1 MNSLQIL
8 SFVGFTLLVAVITWW
23 KVRKTDT
30 GSQQGY
36 FLAGRSL
43 KAPVIAASLM
53 LTNLST
59 EQLVGLSGQAYKSG
73 MSVMG
78 WEVTS
83 AVTLIFLALIFLPRY
98 LKRGIATIPDFLEE
112 RYDKTTRII
121 IDFCFLIATGVCFLP
136 IVLYSGALA
145 LNSLFHVGESLQIS
159 HGAAIW
165 LLVILLGLAG
175 ILYAVIG
182 GLRAMAVADSI
193 NGIGLVIGG
202 LMVPVFGLIAIGKGS
217 FMQGIE
223 QITTV
228 HAEKLNSVGGP
239 TDPLPIGA
247 AFTGLILVNT
257 FYWCTNQGIV
267 QRTLASKS
275 LAEGQ
280 KGALLTAVL
289 KMLDPLVLV
298 LPGLIAFHLYQ
309 DLPKADMAYPTLVN
323 NVLPVPLE
331 GFFGAVLF
339 GAVISTFNG
348 FLNSASTLFSMGIY
362 RRIINQNA
370 EPHHPFTCPVEYLE
384 KYADFYYELGEKSQD
399 DLANKPE
406 HHRLW
411 AQAMPSPVGDDGLYH
426 HPLYFACN
434 DFVDDQIGR
443 VINALTP
450 EQREN
455 TWVIYTSDHGEMMG
469 AHKLISKGAAMYD
482 DITRIPLIIRS
493 PQGERRQVD
502 TPVSHIDL
510 LPTMMALA
518 DIEKPEILP
527 GENILAVKEPR
538 GVMVEFNRYEIEHDS
553 FGGFI
558 PVRCWVTDDFKL
570 VLNLFTS
577 DELYDRRNDPN
588 EMHNLIDDIRFADVR
603 SKMHDAL
610 LDYMDKIR
618 DPFRSYQWSLRPW
631 RKDARPRW
639 MGAFRPRPQ
648 DGYSP
653 VVRDYDTGLPTQ
665 GVKVEEKKQKF

>member
-1 MNSLQIL
+1 MNTLQIL
-8 SFVGFTLLVAVITWW
+8 SFVGFTLLVACITWW
-23 KVRKTDT
+23 KIRKTDT

-98 LKRGIATIPDFLEE
+98 LQRGIATIPDFLEE

-145 LNSLFHVGESLQIS
+145 LNSLFHIGESLQIS
-159 HGAAIW
+159 QGAAIW
-165 LLVILLGLAG
+165 LLVVLLGIAG
-175 ILYAVIG
+175 IIYAVIG

-202 LMVPVFGLIAIGKGS
+202 LMVPVFGLIAMGKGS

-223 QITTV
+223 QLTTV
-228 HAEKLNSVGGP
+228 HAEKLNSIGGAN
-239 TDPLPIGA
+239 DPLPIGA

-323 NVLPVPLE
+323 NVLPAPLV

-362 RRIINQNA
+362 RRIINQQAQPEQLVHVGRRFGLFIAVISVLVAPWIANA
-370 EPHHPFTCPVEYLE
+370 
-384 KYADFYYELGEKSQD
+384 
-399 DLANKPE
+399 PE
-406 HHRLW
+406 
-411 AQAMPSPVGDDGLYH
+411 GLYSWMKQLNGIYNV
-426 HPLYFACN
+426 PLVTIIIMGFFFPRIPALAAKVAMGLGIVSYITINYLVKFDFHFLYVLACTFCINVVVMLLIGAIKPRATPFKFHDAFA
-434 DFVDDQIGR
+434 VDMQPWKNAKIASVGILAAMIGVYAGLAQFGGYHTR
-443 VINALTP
+443 WLTVISYTITAVV
-450 EQREN
+450 
-455 TWVIYTSDHGEMMG
+455 VIY
-469 AHKLISKGAAMYD
+469 
-482 DITRIPLIIRS
+482 IIYSSWQRRRS
-493 PQGERRQVD
+493 ATVQRV
-502 TPVSHIDL
+502 
-510 LPTMMALA
+510 
-518 DIEKPEILP
+518 
-527 GENILAVKEPR
+527 
-538 GVMVEFNRYEIEHDS
+538 
-553 FGGFI
+553 
-558 PVRCWVTDDFKL
+558 C
-570 VLNLFTS
+570 
-577 DELYDRRNDPN
+577 
-588 EMHNLIDDIRFADVR
+588 
-603 SKMHDAL
+603 DAK
-610 LDYMDKIR
+610 DK
-618 DPFRSYQWSLRPW
+618 
-631 RKDARPRW
+631 A
-639 MGAFRPRPQ
+639 
-648 DGYSP
+648 
-653 VVRDYDTGLPTQ
+653 
-665 GVKVEEKKQKF
+665 

>member
-1 MNSLQIL
+1 MNAIQIL
-8 SFVGFTLLVAVITWW
+8 SFVGFTLLVAIITWF
-23 KVRKTDT
+23 KVRKADT

-98 LKRGIATIPDFLEE
+98 LQRGIATIPDFLEE

-121 IDFCFLIATGVCFLP
+121 IDFCFLIATGICFLP

-145 LNSLFHVGESLQIS
+145 LNSLFHIGESLGLTQ
-159 HGAAIW
+159 GAAIW

-182 GLRAMAVADSI
+182 GMRAMAIADSI

-202 LMVPVFGLIAIGKGS
+202 LMVPVFGLMAMGKGS
-217 FMQGIE
+217 FLQGIE
-223 QITTV
+223 QLTTL
-228 HAEKLNSVGGP
+228 HAEKLNSIGGSS
-239 TDPLPIGA
+239 DPLPIGA

-289 KMLDPLVLV
+289 KMLDPLILV

-309 DLPKADMAYPTLVN
+309 DLPSADMAYPTLVN
-323 NVLPVPLE
+323 KVMPLPLV

-362 RRIINQNA
+362 RRIINENA
-370 EPHHPFTCPVEYLE
+370 QPEQLVRIGRKFGLFIAVISVIVAPWIANAPQGLYSWMKQLNGIYNVPLVTIIIMGFFFPRIPALAAKVAMGLGIVSYITINYLVKFDFHFLYVLACTFCINVVVMLIIGFIKPRATPFKFHDAFAVDMQPYRHVKIASLGILFAMIGVYAGLAEFGGYGTRWLAAVCYAITAAVVIYLIYSSWRE
-384 KYADFYYELGEKSQD
+384 RRSAAVTYATDLKEKS
-399 DLANKPE
+399 
-406 HHRLW
+406 
-411 AQAMPSPVGDDGLYH
+411 
-426 HPLYFACN
+426 
-434 DFVDDQIGR
+434 
-443 VINALTP
+443 
-450 EQREN
+450 
-455 TWVIYTSDHGEMMG
+455 
-469 AHKLISKGAAMYD
+469 
-482 DITRIPLIIRS
+482 
-493 PQGERRQVD
+493 
-502 TPVSHIDL
+502 
-510 LPTMMALA
+510 
-518 DIEKPEILP
+518 
-527 GENILAVKEPR
+527 
-538 GVMVEFNRYEIEHDS
+538 
-553 FGGFI
+553 
-558 PVRCWVTDDFKL
+558 
-570 VLNLFTS
+570 
-577 DELYDRRNDPN
+577 
-588 EMHNLIDDIRFADVR
+588 
-603 SKMHDAL
+603 
-610 LDYMDKIR
+610 
-618 DPFRSYQWSLRPW
+618 
-631 RKDARPRW
+631 
-639 MGAFRPRPQ
+639 
-648 DGYSP
+648 
-653 VVRDYDTGLPTQ
+653 
-665 GVKVEEKKQKF
+665 

>member
-1 MNSLQIL
+1 MNMLQIL
-8 SFVGFTLLVAVITWW
+8 SFVGFTLLVAIVTWW

-83 AVTLIFLALIFLPRY
+83 AVTLIFLAMIFLPRY
-98 LKRGIATIPDFLEE
+98 LQRGIATIPDFLEE

-145 LNSLFHVGESLQIS
+145 LNSLFHIGESLNIS

-175 ILYAVIG
+175 IIYAVIG

-202 LMVPVFGLIAIGKGS
+202 LLVPVFGLIAMGKGS
-217 FMQGIE
+217 LIQGIE
-223 QITTV
+223 QLTTV
-228 HAEKLNSVGGP
+228 HAEKLNSIGGAS
-239 TDPLPIGA
+239 DPLPIGA

-323 NVLPVPLE
+323 NVLPTPLV

-348 FLNSASTLFSMGIY
+348 FLNSASTLFSMGVY
-362 RRIINQNA
+362 R
-370 EPHHPFTCPVEYLE
+370 
-384 KYADFYYELGEKSQD
+384 
-399 DLANKPE
+399 
-406 HHRLW
+406 
-411 AQAMPSPVGDDGLYH
+411 
-426 HPLYFACN
+426 
-434 DFVDDQIGR
+434 R
-443 VINALTP
+443 VINENAQP
-450 EQREN
+450 ERLVRVGRQFGFFIAIISMLVAPWIANAPEGLYSWMKQLN
-455 TWVIYTSDHGEMMG
+455 GIYNVPLVTIIIMG
-469 AHKLISKGAAMYD
+469 FFFP
-482 DITRIPLIIRS
+482 RIPALAAKVAMGIGIVSYITINYLVKFDFHFLYVLACTFCINVVVMLIIGAIAPRAAPFKFQDAFAVDMKPWKNAKIAAVGILFAMVGVYS
-493 PQGERRQVD
+493 GLAQFGGYRTQWLTIFSYGITAAVVAYLFYSNWQERR
-502 TPVSHIDL
+502 SAAAICL
-510 LPTMMALA
+510 SNA
-518 DIEKPEILP
+518 K
-527 GENILAVKEPR
+527 
-538 GVMVEFNRYEIEHDS
+538 
-553 FGGFI
+553 
-558 PVRCWVTDDFKL
+558 
-570 VLNLFTS
+570 
-577 DELYDRRNDPN
+577 DE
-588 EMHNLIDDIRFADVR
+588 V
-603 SKMHDAL
+603 
-610 LDYMDKIR
+610 
-618 DPFRSYQWSLRPW
+618 
-631 RKDARPRW
+631 
-639 MGAFRPRPQ
+639 
-648 DGYSP
+648 
-653 VVRDYDTGLPTQ
+653 
-665 GVKVEEKKQKF
+665 

>member
-145 LNSLFHVGESLQIS
+145 LNSLFHVGESLQLS
-159 HGAAIW
+159 DGAAIW

-202 LMVPVFGLIAIGKGS
+202 LMVPVFGLIAMGKGS

-223 QITTV
+223 QLTTV

-323 NVLPVPLE
+323 NVLPVPLV

-370 EPHHPFTCPVEYLE
+370 EPQQLVT
-384 KYADFYYELGEKSQD
+384 
-399 DLANKPE
+399 
-406 HHRLW
+406 
-411 AQAMPSPVGDDGLYH
+411 VGRKFG
-426 HPLYFACN
+426 FFIA
-434 DFVDDQIGR
+434 I
-443 VINALTP
+443 
-450 EQREN
+450 
-455 TWVIYTSDHGEMMG
+455 
-469 AHKLISKGAAMYD
+469 
-482 DITRIPLIIRS
+482 
-493 PQGERRQVD
+493 
-502 TPVSHIDL
+502 VS
-510 LPTMMALA
+510 
-518 DIEKPEILP
+518 
-527 GENILAVKEPR
+527 
-538 GVMVEFNRYEIEHDS
+538 VMVAPWI
-553 FGGFI
+553 GGCI
-558 PVRCWVTDDFKL
+558 
-570 VLNLFTS
+570 
-577 DELYDRRNDPN
+577 
-588 EMHNLIDDIRFADVR
+588 A
-603 SKMHDAL
+603 
-610 LDYMDKIR
+610 
-618 DPFRSYQWSLRPW
+618 
-631 RKDARPRW
+631 
-639 MGAFRPRPQ
+639 G
-648 DGYSP
+648 
-653 VVRDYDTGLPTQ
+653 
-665 GVKVEEKKQKF
+665 

>member
-202 LMVPVFGLIAIGKGS
+202 LMVPVFGLIAMGKGS
-217 FMQGIE
+217 FMQGIYRFDSGE
-223 QITTV
+223 HLLLVYKSGHRAT
-228 HAEKLNSVGGP
+228 HAGVKKPGGRAKGGAVNGGAENARP
-239 TDPLPIGA
+239 AGTGA
-247 AFTGLILVNT
+247 ARVDCVSSVSGFTES
-257 FYWCTNQGIV
+257 
-267 QRTLASKS
+267 R
-275 LAEGQ
+275 
-280 KGALLTAVL
+280 
-289 KMLDPLVLV
+289 
-298 LPGLIAFHLYQ
+298 H
-309 DLPKADMAYPTLVN
+309 
-323 NVLPVPLE
+323 
-331 GFFGAVLF
+331 
-339 GAVISTFNG
+339 
-348 FLNSASTLFSMGIY
+348 
-362 RRIINQNA
+362 
-370 EPHHPFTCPVEYLE
+370 
-384 KYADFYYELGEKSQD
+384 
-399 DLANKPE
+399 
-406 HHRLW
+406 
-411 AQAMPSPVGDDGLYH
+411 
-426 HPLYFACN
+426 
-434 DFVDDQIGR
+434 
-443 VINALTP
+443 
-450 EQREN
+450 
-455 TWVIYTSDHGEMMG
+455 
-469 AHKLISKGAAMYD
+469 
-482 DITRIPLIIRS
+482 
-493 PQGERRQVD
+493 
-502 TPVSHIDL
+502 
-510 LPTMMALA
+510 
-518 DIEKPEILP
+518 
-527 GENILAVKEPR
+527 
-538 GVMVEFNRYEIEHDS
+538 
-553 FGGFI
+553 
-558 PVRCWVTDDFKL
+558 
-570 VLNLFTS
+570 
-577 DELYDRRNDPN
+577 
-588 EMHNLIDDIRFADVR
+588 
-603 SKMHDAL
+603 
-610 LDYMDKIR
+610 
-618 DPFRSYQWSLRPW
+618 
-631 RKDARPRW
+631 
-639 MGAFRPRPQ
+639 
-648 DGYSP
+648 
-653 VVRDYDTGLPTQ
+653 GLPDAGQ
-665 GVKVEEKKQKF
+665 

>member
-202 LMVPVFGLIAIGKGS
+202 LMVPVFGLIAMGKGS

-309 DLPKADMAYPTLVN
+309 DLPKADMAYPTLVTIIIM
-323 NVLPVPLE
+323 
-331 GFFGAVLF
+331 GFFFPRIPALAAKV
-339 GAVISTFNG
+339 A
-348 FLNSASTLFSMGIY
+348 MGIG
-362 RRIINQNA
+362 IISYITINYLVKFDFHFLYVLACTFCINVVVMLVIGFIKPRA
-370 EPHHPFTCPVEYLE
+370 TPFTFKDAFAVDMKPWKNVKIASIGILFAMIGVYV
-384 KYADFYYELGEKSQD
+384 G
-399 DLANKPE
+399 LAE
-406 HHRLW
+406 
-411 AQAMPSPVGDDGLYH
+411 
-426 HPLYFACN
+426 
-434 DFVDDQIGR
+434 
-443 VINALTP
+443 
-450 EQREN
+450 
-455 TWVIYTSDHGEMMG
+455 
-469 AHKLISKGAAMYD
+469 
-482 DITRIPLIIRS
+482 
-493 PQGERRQVD
+493 
-502 TPVSHIDL
+502 
-510 LPTMMALA
+510 
-518 DIEKPEILP
+518 
-527 GENILAVKEPR
+527 
-538 GVMVEFNRYEIEHDS
+538 
-553 FGGFI
+553 FGGYGTRWLAMISYFI
-558 PVRCWVTDDFKL
+558 AAVVIVYLIFDSWRHRHDPAVT
-570 VLNLFTS
+570 FT
-577 DELYDRRNDPN
+577 P
-588 EMHNLIDDIRFADVR
+588 
-603 SKMHDAL
+603 DAK
-610 LDYMDKIR
+610 D
-618 DPFRSYQWSLRPW
+618 SL
-631 RKDARPRW
+631 
-639 MGAFRPRPQ
+639 
-648 DGYSP
+648 
-653 VVRDYDTGLPTQ
+653 
-665 GVKVEEKKQKF
+665 

>member
-23 KVRKTDT
+23 KVRKIDT

-202 LMVPVFGLIAIGKGS
+202 LMVPVFGLIAMGKGS

-223 QITTV
+223 QLTTV
-228 HAEKLNSVGGP
+228 HAEKLNSIGGP

-323 NVLPVPLE
+323 NVLPVPMV

-370 EPHHPFTCPVEYLE
+370 EPQQLVTIIIMGFFFPRIPALAAKVAMGIGIISYITINYLVKFDFHFLYVLACTFCINVVVMLVIGFIKPRATPFTFKDAFAVDMKPWRNVKIASIGILFAMIGV
-384 KYADFYYELGEKSQD
+384 YAG
-399 DLANKPE
+399 LAE
-406 HHRLW
+406 
-411 AQAMPSPVGDDGLYH
+411 
-426 HPLYFACN
+426 
-434 DFVDDQIGR
+434 
-443 VINALTP
+443 
-450 EQREN
+450 
-455 TWVIYTSDHGEMMG
+455 
-469 AHKLISKGAAMYD
+469 
-482 DITRIPLIIRS
+482 
-493 PQGERRQVD
+493 
-502 TPVSHIDL
+502 
-510 LPTMMALA
+510 
-518 DIEKPEILP
+518 
-527 GENILAVKEPR
+527 
-538 GVMVEFNRYEIEHDS
+538 
-553 FGGFI
+553 FGGYGTRWLAMISYFI
-558 PVRCWVTDDFKL
+558 AAVVIVYLIFDSWRHRHDPAVT
-570 VLNLFTS
+570 FT
-577 DELYDRRNDPN
+577 P
-588 EMHNLIDDIRFADVR
+588 
-603 SKMHDAL
+603 DAK
-610 LDYMDKIR
+610 D
-618 DPFRSYQWSLRPW
+618 SL
-631 RKDARPRW
+631 
-639 MGAFRPRPQ
+639 
-648 DGYSP
+648 
-653 VVRDYDTGLPTQ
+653 
-665 GVKVEEKKQKF
+665 

>member
-1 MNSLQIL
+1 MNTIQIV

-23 KVRKTDT
+23 KVRKADT

-98 LKRGIATIPDFLEE
+98 LQRGIATIPDFLEE

-145 LNSLFHVGESLQIS
+145 LNSLFHIGESLGIS
-159 HGAAIW
+159 QGSAIW
-165 LLVILLGLAG
+165 LMVILLGIAG

-182 GLRAMAVADSI
+182 GLRAMAIADSI
-193 NGIGLVIGG
+193 NGIGLVVGG
-202 LMVPVFGLIAIGKGS
+202 LMVPIFGLLAMGNGS
-217 FMQGIE
+217 FLQGIE
-223 QITTV
+223 RLTTV
-228 HAEKLNSVGGP
+228 HAEKLNSIGGSH
-239 TDPLPIGA
+239 DPLPIGA

-289 KMLDPLVLV
+289 KMLDPLILV

-309 DLPKADMAYPTLVN
+309 DLPSADMAYPTLVN
-323 NVLPVPLE
+323 KVLPLPLV

-362 RRIINQNA
+362 RRLINENA
-370 EPHHPFTCPVEYLE
+370 EPSQLVRVGRKFGLFIAVVSVLVAPWIANAPGGLYSWMKQLNGIYNVPLVTIIIMCFFFPRIPAIAAKVAMGLGIISYITINYLVKFDLHFLYVLACTFCINVVVMLVIGIIKPRATPFKFQDAFAVDMAPYKHVKIASVGILFAMIGVYSGLAQFGGYETRWLMFLSYGVTAVVIIYLIYSGWRERRSMPVLCPVD
-384 KYADFYYELGEKSQD
+384 A
-399 DLANKPE
+399 
-406 HHRLW
+406 
-411 AQAMPSPVGDDGLYH
+411 
-426 HPLYFACN
+426 
-434 DFVDDQIGR
+434 
-443 VINALTP
+443 
-450 EQREN
+450 
-455 TWVIYTSDHGEMMG
+455 
-469 AHKLISKGAAMYD
+469 
-482 DITRIPLIIRS
+482 
-493 PQGERRQVD
+493 
-502 TPVSHIDL
+502 
-510 LPTMMALA
+510 
-518 DIEKPEILP
+518 
-527 GENILAVKEPR
+527 KE
-538 GVMVEFNRYEIEHDS
+538 ES
-553 FGGFI
+553 
-558 PVRCWVTDDFKL
+558 
-570 VLNLFTS
+570 
-577 DELYDRRNDPN
+577 
-588 EMHNLIDDIRFADVR
+588 
-603 SKMHDAL
+603 
-610 LDYMDKIR
+610 
-618 DPFRSYQWSLRPW
+618 
-631 RKDARPRW
+631 
-639 MGAFRPRPQ
+639 
-648 DGYSP
+648 
-653 VVRDYDTGLPTQ
+653 
-665 GVKVEEKKQKF
+665 

>member
-1 MNSLQIL
+1 MNAIQIL
-8 SFVGFTLLVAVITWW
+8 SFVGFTLLVAIITWF
-23 KVRKTDT
+23 KVRKADT

-98 LKRGIATIPDFLEE
+98 LQRGIATIPDFLEE

-145 LNSLFHVGESLQIS
+145 LNSLFHIGDSLGLTQ
-159 HGAAIW
+159 GAAIW

-182 GLRAMAVADSI
+182 GMRAMAIADSI
-193 NGIGLVIGG
+193 NGIGLVVGG
-202 LMVPVFGLIAIGKGS
+202 LMVPVFGLMAMGKGS
-217 FMQGIE
+217 FLQGIE
-223 QITTV
+223 QLTTV
-228 HAEKLNSVGGP
+228 HAEKLNSIGSS

-289 KMLDPLVLV
+289 KMLDPLILV

-309 DLPKADMAYPTLVN
+309 DLPSADMAYPTLVN
-323 NVLPVPLE
+323 KVMPLPLV

-362 RRIINQNA
+362 RRIINENA
-370 EPHHPFTCPVEYLE
+370 QPQQLVRVGRKFGLFIAVISVVVAPWIANAPQGLYSWMKQLNGIYNVPLVTIIIMGFFFPRIPAIAAKAAMVLGIVSYITINYLVEFDFHFLYVLACTFCINVVVMLVIGFIKPRATPFKFHDAFAVDMQPWRHVKVASVGILFAMIGVYAGLAEFGGYGTRWLAMLCYSITAAVVIYLIYSGWRE
-384 KYADFYYELGEKSQD
+384 RRSAPANYAPDVKEKS
-399 DLANKPE
+399 
-406 HHRLW
+406 
-411 AQAMPSPVGDDGLYH
+411 
-426 HPLYFACN
+426 
-434 DFVDDQIGR
+434 
-443 VINALTP
+443 
-450 EQREN
+450 
-455 TWVIYTSDHGEMMG
+455 
-469 AHKLISKGAAMYD
+469 
-482 DITRIPLIIRS
+482 
-493 PQGERRQVD
+493 
-502 TPVSHIDL
+502 
-510 LPTMMALA
+510 
-518 DIEKPEILP
+518 
-527 GENILAVKEPR
+527 
-538 GVMVEFNRYEIEHDS
+538 
-553 FGGFI
+553 
-558 PVRCWVTDDFKL
+558 
-570 VLNLFTS
+570 
-577 DELYDRRNDPN
+577 
-588 EMHNLIDDIRFADVR
+588 
-603 SKMHDAL
+603 
-610 LDYMDKIR
+610 
-618 DPFRSYQWSLRPW
+618 
-631 RKDARPRW
+631 
-639 MGAFRPRPQ
+639 
-648 DGYSP
+648 
-653 VVRDYDTGLPTQ
+653 
-665 GVKVEEKKQKF
+665 

>member
-1 MNSLQIL
+1 MNAIQIL
-8 SFVGFTLLVAVITWW
+8 SFVGFTLLVAIITWF
-23 KVRKTDT
+23 KVRKADT

-98 LKRGIATIPDFLEE
+98 LQRGIATIPDFLEE

-121 IDFCFLIATGVCFLP
+121 IDFCFLIATGICFLP

-145 LNSLFHVGESLQIS
+145 LNSLFHIGESLGLTQ
-159 HGAAIW
+159 GAAIW

-182 GLRAMAVADSI
+182 GMRAMAIADSI

-202 LMVPVFGLIAIGKGS
+202 LMVPIFGLMAMGKGS
-217 FMQGIE
+217 FLQGIE
-223 QITTV
+223 QLTTV
-228 HAEKLNSVGGP
+228 HAEKLNSIGGSSA
-239 TDPLPIGA
+239 PLPIGA

-267 QRTLASKS
+267 QRSLASKS

-289 KMLDPLVLV
+289 KMLDPLILV

-309 DLPKADMAYPTLVN
+309 DLPSADMAYPTLVN
-323 NVLPVPLE
+323 KVMPLPLV

-362 RRIINQNA
+362 RRIINENA
-370 EPHHPFTCPVEYLE
+370 QPEQLVRIGRKFGLFIAVISVIVAPWIANAPQGLYSWMKQLNGIYNVPLVTIIIMGFFFPRIPAIAAKVAMGLGIVSYITINYLVKFDFHFLYVLACTFCINVVVMLVIGFIKPRATPFTFHDAFAVDMQPYRHVKIASVVILFAMIGVYAGLAEFGGYGTRWLAAVSYAITAAVIIYLIYSSWRE
-384 KYADFYYELGEKSQD
+384 RRSAPASYAIDVKEKS
-399 DLANKPE
+399 
-406 HHRLW
+406 
-411 AQAMPSPVGDDGLYH
+411 
-426 HPLYFACN
+426 
-434 DFVDDQIGR
+434 
-443 VINALTP
+443 
-450 EQREN
+450 
-455 TWVIYTSDHGEMMG
+455 
-469 AHKLISKGAAMYD
+469 
-482 DITRIPLIIRS
+482 
-493 PQGERRQVD
+493 
-502 TPVSHIDL
+502 
-510 LPTMMALA
+510 
-518 DIEKPEILP
+518 
-527 GENILAVKEPR
+527 
-538 GVMVEFNRYEIEHDS
+538 
-553 FGGFI
+553 
-558 PVRCWVTDDFKL
+558 
-570 VLNLFTS
+570 
-577 DELYDRRNDPN
+577 
-588 EMHNLIDDIRFADVR
+588 
-603 SKMHDAL
+603 
-610 LDYMDKIR
+610 
-618 DPFRSYQWSLRPW
+618 
-631 RKDARPRW
+631 
-639 MGAFRPRPQ
+639 
-648 DGYSP
+648 
-653 VVRDYDTGLPTQ
+653 
-665 GVKVEEKKQKF
+665 

>member
-202 LMVPVFGLIAIGKGS
+202 LMVPVFGLIAMGKGS

-223 QITTV
+223 QLTTV
-228 HAEKLNSVGGP
+228 HAEKLNSIGGP

-289 KMLDPLVLV
+289 KML
-298 LPGLIAFHLYQ
+298 
-309 DLPKADMAYPTLVN
+309 VN
-323 NVLPVPLE
+323 NVLPVPMV

-370 EPHHPFTCPVEYLE
+370 EPQQLVTVGRKFGFFIAIVSVLVAPWIANAPQGLYSWMKQLNGIYNVPLVTIIIMGFFFPRIPALAAKVAMGIGIISYITINYLVKFDFHFLYVLACTFCINVVVMLVIGFIKPRATPFTFKDAFAVDMKPWRNVKIASIGILFAMIGV
-384 KYADFYYELGEKSQD
+384 YAG
-399 DLANKPE
+399 LAE
-406 HHRLW
+406 
-411 AQAMPSPVGDDGLYH
+411 
-426 HPLYFACN
+426 
-434 DFVDDQIGR
+434 
-443 VINALTP
+443 
-450 EQREN
+450 
-455 TWVIYTSDHGEMMG
+455 
-469 AHKLISKGAAMYD
+469 
-482 DITRIPLIIRS
+482 
-493 PQGERRQVD
+493 
-502 TPVSHIDL
+502 
-510 LPTMMALA
+510 
-518 DIEKPEILP
+518 
-527 GENILAVKEPR
+527 
-538 GVMVEFNRYEIEHDS
+538 
-553 FGGFI
+553 FGGYGTRWLAMISYFI
-558 PVRCWVTDDFKL
+558 AAVVIVYLIFDSWRHRHDPAVT
-570 VLNLFTS
+570 FT
-577 DELYDRRNDPN
+577 P
-588 EMHNLIDDIRFADVR
+588 
-603 SKMHDAL
+603 DAK
-610 LDYMDKIR
+610 D
-618 DPFRSYQWSLRPW
+618 SL
-631 RKDARPRW
+631 
-639 MGAFRPRPQ
+639 
-648 DGYSP
+648 
-653 VVRDYDTGLPTQ
+653 
-665 GVKVEEKKQKF
+665 

>member
-8 SFVGFTLLVAVITWW
+8 SFVGFTLLVAIITWW

-202 LMVPVFGLIAIGKGS
+202 LMVPIFGLIAMGKGS

-223 QITTV
+223 QLTTV

-323 NVLPVPLE
+323 NVLPVPLV

-577 DELYDRRNDPN
+577 DELYDRRNDSN

-603 SKMHDAL
+603 RKMHDAL

>member
-1 MNSLQIL
+1 MNTIQIV

-23 KVRKTDT
+23 KVRRVDI

-98 LKRGIATIPDFLEE
+98 LQRGIATIPDFLEE

-145 LNSLFHVGESLQIS
+145 LNSLFHIGESLGIS
-159 HGAAIW
+159 QGSAIW
-165 LLVILLGLAG
+165 LMVILLGIAG

-182 GLRAMAVADSI
+182 GLRAMAIADSI
-193 NGIGLVIGG
+193 NGIGLVVGG
-202 LMVPVFGLIAIGKGS
+202 LMVPIFGLLAMGNGS
-217 FMQGIE
+217 FLQGIE
-223 QITTV
+223 RLTTV
-228 HAEKLNSVGGP
+228 HAEKLNSIGGSH
-239 TDPLPIGA
+239 DPLPIGA

-289 KMLDPLVLV
+289 KMLDPLILV

-309 DLPKADMAYPTLVN
+309 DLPSADMAYPTLVN
-323 NVLPVPLE
+323 KVLPLPLV

-362 RRIINQNA
+362 RRLINENA
-370 EPHHPFTCPVEYLE
+370 EPSQLVRVGRKFGLFIAVVSVLVAPWIANAPGGLYSWMKQLNGIYNVPLVTIIIMGFFFPRIPAIAAKVAMGLGIISYITINYLVKFDLHFLYVLACTFCINVVVMLVIGFIKPRATPFKFQDAFAVDMAPYKHVKIASVGILFAMIGVYSGLAQFGGYETRGLMFLSYGVTAVVIIYLIYSGWRERRSMPVLCPVD
-384 KYADFYYELGEKSQD
+384 A
-399 DLANKPE
+399 
-406 HHRLW
+406 
-411 AQAMPSPVGDDGLYH
+411 
-426 HPLYFACN
+426 
-434 DFVDDQIGR
+434 
-443 VINALTP
+443 
-450 EQREN
+450 
-455 TWVIYTSDHGEMMG
+455 
-469 AHKLISKGAAMYD
+469 
-482 DITRIPLIIRS
+482 
-493 PQGERRQVD
+493 
-502 TPVSHIDL
+502 
-510 LPTMMALA
+510 
-518 DIEKPEILP
+518 
-527 GENILAVKEPR
+527 KE
-538 GVMVEFNRYEIEHDS
+538 ES
-553 FGGFI
+553 
-558 PVRCWVTDDFKL
+558 
-570 VLNLFTS
+570 
-577 DELYDRRNDPN
+577 
-588 EMHNLIDDIRFADVR
+588 
-603 SKMHDAL
+603 
-610 LDYMDKIR
+610 
-618 DPFRSYQWSLRPW
+618 
-631 RKDARPRW
+631 
-639 MGAFRPRPQ
+639 
-648 DGYSP
+648 
-653 VVRDYDTGLPTQ
+653 
-665 GVKVEEKKQKF
+665 

>member
-1 MNSLQIL
+1 MNMTQIV
-8 SFVGFTLLVAVITWW
+8 SFIGFTLLVALITWW
-23 KVRKTDT
+23 KIRKADT

-98 LKRGIATIPDFLEE
+98 LQRGIATIPDFLEE

-145 LNSLFHVGESLQIS
+145 LNSLFHVGDALGLSQ
-159 HGAAIW
+159 GAAIW

-175 ILYAVIG
+175 IIYAVIG

-202 LMVPVFGLIAIGKGS
+202 LMVPVFGLMAMGGGS
-217 FMQGIE
+217 FLRGIE
-223 QITTV
+223 QLTTV
-228 HAEKLNSVGGP
+228 HPEKLNSIGGS

-289 KMLDPLVLV
+289 KMLDPLILV

-309 DLPKADMAYPTLVN
+309 DLPRADMAYPTLVN
-323 NVLPVPLE
+323 NVLPVPLV

-362 RRIINQNA
+362 RRILRPDA
-370 EPHHPFTCPVEYLE
+370 EPDQLVRVGRKFGLFIALISILVAPWI
-384 KYADFYYELGEKSQD
+384 
-399 DLANKPE
+399 ANAPE
-406 HHRLW
+406 
-411 AQAMPSPVGDDGLYH
+411 GLYSWMKQLNGIYNV
-426 HPLYFACN
+426 PL
-434 DFVDDQIGR
+434 VTI
-443 VINALTP
+443 I
-450 EQREN
+450 
-455 TWVIYTSDHGEMMG
+455 IMG
-469 AHKLISKGAAMYD
+469 FFFP
-482 DITRIPLIIRS
+482 RIPALAAKVAMFLGICSYITINYLVKFDIHFLYVLACTFCINVVVMLIIGWIAPRAT
-493 PQGERRQVD
+493 PFKFHDAFAVD
-502 TPVSHIDL
+502 MKPWKNVKIASAGIFFA
-510 LPTMMALA
+510 MVGVYSGLA
-518 DIEKPEILP
+518 Q
-527 GENILAVKEPR
+527 
-538 GVMVEFNRYEIEHDS
+538 
-553 FGGFI
+553 FGGYRSQWLTI
-558 PVRCWVTDDFKL
+558 TCYSLTAAVVAYLIYSTWR
-570 VLNLFTS
+570 
-577 DELYDRRNDPN
+577 DRRSAPAV
-588 EMHNLIDDIRFADVR
+588 LATDI
-603 SKMHDAL
+603 K
-610 LDYMDKIR
+610 DK
-618 DPFRSYQWSLRPW
+618 P
-631 RKDARPRW
+631 
-639 MGAFRPRPQ
+639 
-648 DGYSP
+648 
-653 VVRDYDTGLPTQ
+653 
-665 GVKVEEKKQKF
+665 

>member
-202 LMVPVFGLIAIGKGS
+202 LMVPVFGLIAMGKGS

-223 QITTV
+223 QLTTV
-228 HAEKLNSVGGP
+228 HAEKLNSIGGP

-323 NVLPVPLE
+323 NVLPVPMV
-331 GFFGAVLF
+331 GFFIAIVSVLVAPWIANAPQ
-339 GAVISTFNG
+339 GLYSWMKQLNG
-348 FLNSASTLFSMGIY
+348 IYNVPLVTIIIMGFFFPRIPALAAKVAMGIG
-362 RRIINQNA
+362 IISYITINYLVKFDFHFLYVLACTFCINVVVMLVIGFIKPRA
-370 EPHHPFTCPVEYLE
+370 TPFTFKDAFAVDMKPWKNVKIASIGILFAMIGV
-384 KYADFYYELGEKSQD
+384 YAG
-399 DLANKPE
+399 LAE
-406 HHRLW
+406 
-411 AQAMPSPVGDDGLYH
+411 
-426 HPLYFACN
+426 
-434 DFVDDQIGR
+434 
-443 VINALTP
+443 
-450 EQREN
+450 
-455 TWVIYTSDHGEMMG
+455 
-469 AHKLISKGAAMYD
+469 
-482 DITRIPLIIRS
+482 
-493 PQGERRQVD
+493 
-502 TPVSHIDL
+502 
-510 LPTMMALA
+510 
-518 DIEKPEILP
+518 
-527 GENILAVKEPR
+527 
-538 GVMVEFNRYEIEHDS
+538 
-553 FGGFI
+553 FGGYGTRWLAMISYFI
-558 PVRCWVTDDFKL
+558 AAVVIVYLIFDSWRHRHDPAVT
-570 VLNLFTS
+570 FTP
-577 DELYDRRNDPN
+577 DGKD
-588 EMHNLIDDIRFADVR
+588 
-603 SKMHDAL
+603 
-610 LDYMDKIR
+610 
-618 DPFRSYQWSLRPW
+618 SL
-631 RKDARPRW
+631 
-639 MGAFRPRPQ
+639 
-648 DGYSP
+648 
-653 VVRDYDTGLPTQ
+653 
-665 GVKVEEKKQKF
+665 